1 MTLKCSVLSSLT
13 HVRVVDY
20 GNIWKSYSCSSLL
33 LLRRIALQSSVGLQA
48 TAALLPGGTALIPI
62 AGSFMV

>member
-20 GNIWKSYSCSSLL
+20 GNIWKSYSCSSL